1 MISAMPIV
9 FEKVLVS
16 TISAPLQNRRHEQLL
31 SLEVVSQKTNR
42 CSLYGKSLKR
52 SPEILFGEIV
62 ALQHG
67 SHCSIEH
74 KYVFL
79 IASLIDC
86 HCSVLF
92 SRRHYRPKLRFNF
105 LQKFTITL
113 LALMVASFFYAEFGS
128 E

>member
-1 MISAMPIV
+1 LK
-9 FEKVLVS
+9 KVLVS

-31 SLEVVSQKTNR
+31 SLEVVSQRQIVVPFKE
-42 CSLYGKSLKR
+42 CGKSLKR

-92 SRRHYRPKLRFNF
+92 SRRHYRPKLRLIFF
-105 LQKFTITL
+105 KCSQL
-113 LALMVASFFYAEFGS
+113 LLSLMVASFYAEFGS